1 MIRATVIPA
10 VAFVV
15 FSCRN
20 NIAVS
25 DKKDFKE
32 APVQVV
38 DNMFVVQSDNGIMQ
52 MRAEAPVMERYQ
64 NDTLDWEIFPD
75 GFRTYAYNESGLLET
90 EIKADQARHT
100 APKNGDP
107 EIWAAFG
114 NVSVKNLINR
124 ETMETDTLYWD
135 KQNEKIYTDCYVRL
149 VSPSGFMQGY
159 GMESDQRGRNSVILR
174 PFNSYGIIDND
185 STAVVI
191 DSVNFIGP
199 FPKK

>member
-1 MIRATVIPA
+1 MKRATVIPA

-15 FSCRN
+15 ISCRN
-20 NIAVS
+20 NIKTS
-25 DKKDFKE
+25 DENFKD

-38 DNMFVVQSDNGIMQ
+38 EDMFVVQSDMGLIQ
-52 MRAEAPVMERYQ
+52 MRVEAPVMERYQ
-64 NDTLDWEIFPD
+64 TDSLDWEVFPE
-75 GFRTYAYNESGLLET
+75 GFKTYAYNEKGLLET
-90 EIKADQARHT
+90 EIKSDQAKHT
-100 APKNGDP
+100 APKNGKP

-114 NVSVKNLINR
+114 NVSVKNLIKK

-135 KQNEKIYTDCYVRL
+135 RQNEKIYTDCYVRL
-149 VSPSGFMQGY
+149 ISPSGFMQGY

-199 FPKK
+199 LQKK